1 MEDLLGE
8 LLRYFLT
15 IVFTV
20 LYSIPMLIGWF
31 MSRNKPSR
39 KIDLTTE
46 PSCLADSSLGQ
57 HGTVRLTKRDV
68 EIHYVAKG
76 DRSKPL
82 MLFVHGFPE
91 FW

>member
-1 MEDLLGE
+1 MKDLLAE
-8 LLRYFLT
+8 VVKYLLVVIFTCMYT
-15 IVFTV
+15 IT
-20 LYSIPMLIGWF
+20 MLIGWF
-31 MSRNKPSR
+31 KMRNKPSR

-46 PSCLADSSLGQ
+46 PSCLVDSSLGQ
-57 HGTVRLTKRDV
+57 HGTVRLAKRDV

>member
-1 MEDLLGE
+1 MNDILAEVV
-8 LLRYFLT
+8 RYMLVA
-15 IVFTV
+15 VFTV
-20 LYSIPMLIGWF
+20 LYTIPMLIQWF

-57 HGTVRLTKRDV
+57 HGTVRLTKRNI

>member
-1 MEDLLGE
+1 MKDLLGE